1 MRTALTYLIEKL
13 ASRVRRMRD
22 NEAGATAIE
31 YGLIIALMA
40 AGVAGGF
47 GLLSDSAVNA
57 VDWIAATMTNAS
69 SNMASSN

>member
-13 ASRVRRMRD
+13 ASCVRRMRD

-47 GLLSDSAVNA
+47 GLLADSTVNA
-57 VDWIAATMTNAS
+57 FDWIAASMTNAS

>member
-31 YGLIIALMA
+31 YGLLIALMA

-47 GLLSDSAVNA
+47 GVLSDSAVNA
-57 VDWIAATMTNAS
+57 FDWIATSMTNAS